1 MTMKKESR
9 RNISKKTVYF
19 SIVFTAAGFA
29 LLAVL
34 FAMTGKQ
41 NSTMSRLRAEREEQQ
56 RKLQEAEIQQE
67 GLEELNAYISSSE
80 FLIRYMRETQGYMLD
95 GDIRFDVD
103 DPNAII
109 TTSVPISSAPVSADA
124 HDTAGTCGADSRTL
138 KRRNLRI
145 QPARE

>member
-19 SIVFTAAGFA
+19 GIVFTAAGFA

-41 NSTMSRLRAEREEQQ
+41 KEQQ

-124 HDTAGTCGADSRTL
+124 HDTPE
-138 KRRNLRI
+138 
-145 QPARE
+145 PAEPTAEP

>member
-19 SIVFTAAGFA
+19 GIVFTAAGFV

-109 TTSVPISSAPVSADA
+109 TTLCRRLRY
-124 HDTAGTCGADSRTL
+124 AGTGGADSRTL

-145 QPARE
+145 QPAKE

>member
-1 MTMKKESR
+1 
-9 RNISKKTVYF
+9 
-19 SIVFTAAGFA
+19 
-29 LLAVL
+29 
-34 FAMTGKQ
+34 MTGKQ

-109 TTSVPISSAPVSADA
+109 TTSVPISSAPVSADT
-124 HDTAGTCGADSRTL
+124 HDTPEPTEPTAE
-138 KRRNLRI
+138 
-145 QPARE
+145 P

>member
-1 MTMKKESR
+1 MNMKKERR
-9 RNISKKTVYF
+9 RNISKKTFYF
-19 SIVFTAAGFA
+19 GIVFAAAGLA

-34 FAMTGKQ
+34 FAMAGKQ
-41 NSTMSRLRAEREEQQ
+41 NSTMNRLRAEREEQQ

-67 GLEELNAYISSSE
+67 GLEELNAYTSSSE

-109 TTSVPISSAPVSADA
+109 TTSVPISNAPNFTDDP
-124 HDTAGTCGADSRTL
+124 DTPE
-138 KRRNLRI
+138 
-145 QPARE
+145 PAEPTSEP

>member
-19 SIVFTAAGFA
+19 GIVFTAAGFA

-67 GLEELNAYISSSE
+67 ASSMNLFASLRRKSQCFCSNATI
-80 FLIRYMRETQGYMLD
+80 
-95 GDIRFDVD
+95 
-103 DPNAII
+103 
-109 TTSVPISSAPVSADA
+109 
-124 HDTAGTCGADSRTL
+124 
-138 KRRNLRI
+138 
-145 QPARE
+145 

>member
-19 SIVFTAAGFA
+19 GIVFTAAGFA
-29 LLAVL
+29 LL
-34 FAMTGKQ
+34 AMTGKQ

-109 TTSVPISSAPVSADA
+109 TTSVSADA
-124 HDTAGTCGADSRTL
+124 HDTPE
-138 KRRNLRI
+138 
-145 QPARE
+145 PAEPTAEP

>member
-19 SIVFTAAGFA
+19 GIVFTAAGFA
-29 LLAVL
+29 LL

-124 HDTAGTCGADSRTL
+124 HDTPE
-138 KRRNLRI
+138 
-145 QPARE
+145 PAEPTAEP

>member
-1 MTMKKESR
+1 M
-9 RNISKKTVYF
+9 
-19 SIVFTAAGFA
+19 
-29 LLAVL
+29 LAVL
-34 FAMTGKQ
+34 FAMTGKH

-56 RKLQEAEIQQE
+56 CKLQEAEIQQE

-124 HDTAGTCGADSRTL
+124 HDTPE
-138 KRRNLRI
+138 
-145 QPARE
+145 PAEPTAEP

>member
-19 SIVFTAAGFA
+19 GIVFTAAGFA

-109 TTSVPISSAPVSADA
+109 TTSVP
-124 HDTAGTCGADSRTL
+124 TAE
-138 KRRNLRI
+138 
-145 QPARE
+145 P

>member
-19 SIVFTAAGFA
+19 GIVFTAAGFA

-124 HDTAGTCGADSRTL
+124 HGTPEPTEPTAE
-138 KRRNLRI
+138 
-145 QPARE
+145 P

>member
-41 NSTMSRLRAEREEQQ
+41 NSTMSRLRA
-56 RKLQEAEIQQE
+56 EAEIQQE

-124 HDTAGTCGADSRTL
+124 HDTPE
-138 KRRNLRI
+138 
-145 QPARE
+145 PAEPTAEP

>member
-19 SIVFTAAGFA
+19 GIVFTAAGFA

-67 GLEELNAYISSSE
+67 GLNAYISSSE

-124 HDTAGTCGADSRTL
+124 HDTPE
-138 KRRNLRI
+138 
-145 QPARE
+145 PAEPTAEP